1 MDLLRPS
8 PCLRPVWRAPF
19 WVTCLVLMFSGL
31 HALIPNGQ
39 KDNLV
44 RTTLPVLPGV
54 QTTPLTT
61 ISGSLETSSSGGNL
75 ETSSFR
81 CGNASCNNYCNL
93 CVEYHLP
100 RTKCYEALIIELC
113 TADFMREMSAMN
125 SSSWCMWD
133 KVKSPYNSLT
143 QCTEH
148 IADCLLLPW
157 PNKLVEQIFVDIHTS
172 YFQEC
177 PTETLRD
184 PPPNVIFALVMTPI
198 CLIPAMV
205 VLVVLKTKNG
215 DRRS

>member
-8 PCLRPVWRAPF
+8 PCIRPVWRAPF
-19 WVTCLVLMFSGL
+19 WVACMALMFSGL

-39 KDNLV
+39 KNLV

-61 ISGSLETSSSGGNL
+61 ISGSFEASSSGDSL
-75 ETSSFR
+75 IQSSFP
-81 CGNASCNNYCNL
+81 CGNVSCYIYCNI
-93 CVEYHLP
+93 CEEDHLP
-100 RTKCYEALIIELC
+100 RTRCYEDLIQGIC
-113 TADFMREMSAMN
+113 SFQFMEEMKAMN
-125 SSSWCMWD
+125 RSSWCVWD
-133 KVKSPYNSLT
+133 EVKSPYNTLT
-143 QCTEH
+143 QCTEN